1 MSENT
6 TAQNATALRD
16 RVIECA
22 LPLIAQ
28 HGWHWSVIEEAAGL
42 GKMQSDIARSLFP
55 AGLSDAVA
63 HFSDYMDRAML
74 TALTKIPY
82 DALRVRDRIRTAVV
96 TRLACYEGHKDVVR
110 HTLAFWA
117 LPIHVIQGQRVLWRS
132 ADRIWNWAGD
142 TATDYTK
149 QTKRASLSSILLG
162 TTMVWITDES
172 QDNLLTTTFLD
183 RRIENVMEIGRAIG
197 TMKAVIPNLFR
208 QANRPQ

>member
-1 MSENT
+1 MSENV
-6 TAQNATALRD
+6 TAMRD
-16 RVIECA
+16 RLIECA
-22 LPLIAQ
+22 LPLVEK
-28 HGWHWSVIEEAAGL
+28 HGWHWSVIEEATSQA
-42 GKMQSDIARSLFP
+42 KMQSDVARSLFP
-55 AGLSDAVA
+55 AGVTDAVA

-74 TALTKIPY
+74 DGLKNVPY
-82 DALRVRDRIRTAVV
+82 DALRIRDRIRTAVI
-96 TRLACYEGHKDVVR
+96 TRLDCYHGHKEVVR
-110 HTLAFWA
+110 HTIAFWA
-117 LPIHVIQGQRVLWRS
+117 MPMHVIQGQRVLWRS

-208 QANRPQ
+208 QTHRH